1 VVRVKICGIST
12 VDAALAAAEA
22 GADAIGLVF
31 APSRR
36 QVTIARARE
45 IVETLP
51 PFVSSVGVFVDEER
65 ARVEEI
71 VAACGLDVVQL
82 HGNESPEFCAGMR
95 VPVIKAIRVA
105 DASSLSGIG
114 AYQVSAMLLD
124 AAVPGVAGGSGQ
136 SFDWDLAA
144 AVPRAVRI
152 ILSGGLT
159 AENVVDAL
167 RRVQPFGVDV
177 SSGVETGE
185 HKDPEKIRAFIGRV
199 RDWDGVQRGSG

>member
-1 VVRVKICGIST
+1 VKICGIST

>member
-1 VVRVKICGIST
+1 MVRVKICGIST